1 MACERINLPVVNGQ
15 DLRGDGEGPL
25 EHQVLSMWEEYS
37 NGCYI
42 SLSRDNYKFDGGR
55 KFTELVDAIGVAC
68 EDPDWTE
75 VLIDWSW

>member
-15 DLRGDGEGPL
+15 GLRGDGNGPL
-25 EHQVLSMWEEYS
+25 EQQVLSLWEEYT
-37 NGCYI
+37 NGVYI
-42 SLSRDNYKFDGGR
+42 HVWRKSYSFEDGKR
-55 KFTELVDAIGVAC
+55 AELVEAIGVAC